1 MSSSVHPVGP
11 AGADLLRAPSF
22 WKHKRARRDL
32 LVLLVLGGAMLVA
45 ADSWDMDDAFDTWA
59 HDHVWLGFHLD
70 ELVLVS
76 SIMFFGLAVFVA
88 RRWCE
93 LRDEVVGRQNAETAL
108 DASETKYQA
117 LVEQSSDGIIA
128 TDNDWNIQFANSS
141 ACKMFGYPLE
151 ELLRLKI
158 DETYPTEER
167 VSGAARRQNLQVG
180 DTLRFE
186 RNVLRKDGTC
196 FPAEVILRR
205 VEDNRHQ
212 GIIRDIT
219 ERKRLEQQLLQSQK
233 VEAIGRLAGGVAHDF
248 NNILTTVIGYCVLLR
263 DQLGTGSDAR
273 ANIEEI
279 AAAAERAASLT
290 RQLLAFSRKQTLQP
304 KVLDLNIVVGNM
316 DKMLRRLIGEDVE
329 LVTKLAPDLG
339 CVKADP
345 AQVEQVL
352 VNLAIN
358 ARDAMPNGGKLI
370 VETANA
376 TLHEEYARLHE
387 DVKPGDHV
395 MIAVT
400 DTGSGMTDEVK
411 TRLFEPFFT
420 TKPQGQ
426 GTGLGLATC
435 YGVVKQSGGHI
446 NVYSELNRGTTFKV
460 YLPRISE
467 PASVVATAP
476 IPTADLGGKETILL
490 VEDDHAVRGLNAR
503 LLRAKG
509 YTVIEATNGQE
520 ALRVADQ
527 RPGNSI
533 KLLLTDV
540 IMPEMGGKELA
551 QHFRAVHPNTKVLFC
566 SGYTQE
572 AIDRGGELE
581 PGTAFL
587 QKPFTPA
594 LLASKVRE
602 VLDDQAQQAACVGP

>member
-1 MSSSVHPVGP
+1 MQEMSSSAYPGGP
-11 AGADLLRAPSF
+11 TGSQSFRALSF
-22 WKHKRARRDL
+22 WNYKRARRDL
-32 LVLLVLGGAMLVA
+32 LILLILAGALLVESHTLDL
-45 ADSWDMDDAFDTWA
+45 DDQFDDWA
-59 HDHVWLGFHLD
+59 RGHVWLGIHLD

-76 SIMFFGLAVFVA
+76 SIMFFGLAVFSF
-88 RRWCE
+88 RRWRE
-93 LRDEVVGRQNAETAL
+93 LRDEVNGRQSAETAL
-108 DASETKYQA
+108 NTSESKYRV
-117 LVEQSSDGIIA
+117 LVEQSPDAIITSDGLL
-128 TDNDWNIQFANSS
+128 NVQFASKAACEMLGYTNSEFQRLNI
-141 ACKMFGYPLE
+141 ANTYIPLE
-151 ELLRLKI
+151 RDIAVPRSREL
-158 DETYPTEER
+158 
-167 VSGAARRQNLQVG
+167 AVG
-180 DTLRFE
+180 KTLCFE
-186 RNVLRKDGTC
+186 RNVLRKDGTY

-205 VEDNRHQ
+205 VEVQ
-212 GIIRDIT
+212 LYQAIIRDIT
-219 ERKRLEQQLLQSQK
+219 ERNRLQQQLLQSQK
-233 VEAIGRLAGGVAHDF
+233 VEAVGRLAGGVAHDF
-248 NNILTTVIGYCVLLR
+248 NNILTTMIGYCELLR

-273 ANIEEI
+273 ANVEEI

-304 KVLDLNIVVGNM
+304 KVLDLNAVVRNM
-316 DKMLRRLIGEDVE
+316 DNMLRRLIGEDIE
-329 LVTKLAPDLG
+329 FITKLAPDIG
-339 CVKADP
+339 SVKADP
-345 AQVEQVL
+345 GQIEQVFM
-352 VNLAIN
+352 NLAVN
-358 ARDAMPNGGKLI
+358 GRDAMPNGGKLI
-370 VETANA
+370 VETAN
-376 TLHEEYARLHE
+376 TILPEEYTRLHE
-387 DVKPGDHV
+387 DVKPGDYV

-411 TRLFEPFFT
+411 GRLFEPFFT

-446 NVYSELNRGTTFKV
+446 TVYSEVDHGTTFKV

-467 PASVVATAP
+467 RASSVSTAP
-476 IPTADLGGKETILL
+476 STPVASGGGETILL

-509 YTVIEATNGQE
+509 YTVIEAANGRE
-520 ALRVADQ
+520 ALRVVDQ
-527 RPGNSI
+527 RQVNSV

-587 QKPFTPA
+587 QKPFTPM
-594 LLASKVRE
+594 LLASKIRE
-602 VLDDQAQQAACVGP
+602 VLDNQAT